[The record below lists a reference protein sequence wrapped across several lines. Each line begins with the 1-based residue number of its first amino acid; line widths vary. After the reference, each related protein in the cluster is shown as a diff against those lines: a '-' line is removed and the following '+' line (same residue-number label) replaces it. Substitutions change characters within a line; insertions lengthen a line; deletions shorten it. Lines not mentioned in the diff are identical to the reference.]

1 MHPFKIVVGLAV
13 FLLALPSVAEEIVYF
28 KSGQSMPIRS
38 HEIVDGMVH
47 VDLGDNSMVAFP
59 ESSIDRIEVAGKTV
73 NLNPSYGTTSN
84 RRVPTPQGSYPSQN
98 VQRPRNRVELSMDHS
113 KASPI
118 ETDPRTGLAVY
129 RPQGHSS
136 ARNRRQMSVTG
147 NMRIL
152 ANNPTRQGDGSTFT
166 GTTQVGSRHVIGSV
180 TPRRNGAAN
189 PNIPQPVA
197 ITLNPGVGTRSAAT
211 TNSGSGARNSPPQ
224 DDSDNR

>member
-1 MHPFKIVVGLAV
+1 MRLFKILISLAV
-13 FLLALPSVAEEIVYF
+13 VLLALPSVAEEIIYF

-38 HEIVDGMVH
+38 HEILDGMIT

-59 ESSIDRIEVAGKTV
+59 ESSVDRIEVAGKEV
-73 NLNPSYGTTSN
+73 ALKPSYGTVAN

-98 VQRPRNRVELSMDHS
+98 IQRPRNRVELTMDHS
-113 KASPI
+113 KASPV

-129 RPQGHSS
+129 RPQGHSA

-147 NMRIL
+147 NMRIF

-166 GTTQVGSRHVIGSV
+166 GTTQVGSRHVIGGL

-189 PNIPQPVA
+189 PNIPRPA
-197 ITLNPGVGTRSAAT
+197 SITMKPGVGTRRAETPGNDTESRDT
-211 TNSGSGARNSPPQ
+211 TPQ
-224 DDSDNR
+224 DDPD